1 MSELSQAL
9 SGSRRAF
16 IGVAV
21 FSAVINLLM
30 LTGPI
35 FMLQVYDRVLA
46 SRSSATLVVLMV
58 IVVYLY
64 ALMGLLDIFRSRV
77 LARIG
82 VDFQRALDVRVFGI
96 VLRQAEALVLR
107 DRPAGALKDLSA
119 VQSALA
125 SAGMGAVFDLPWAPV
140 FIAILFLFHPWMGM
154 FALVGAALVL
164 LLAIWNQLRTK
175 SPQAKAGSLA
185 ATADMQAETARKSIE
200 TLRGLGMVSEITGR
214 WTQSRNAALDASLAS
229 SDTGGSLTAATKALR
244 LLLQSA
250 VLGLGAYLVLR
261 GELTAG
267 AMIAG
272 SILLGRALAP
282 VEQVVGHWPQFQRA
296 RSAWTELSRL
306 LSLVPVVP
314 QPMALP
320 RPETKLEVKNLTVF
334 PPGEQRMVIGGVSFT
349 AQSGDAIAVLGP
361 SAAGKSSLARALC
374 GVWPSTKGE
383 VRLGGAEL
391 GQYERDRLGRLIGYL
406 PQEVHL
412 FSGTVAENIAR
423 FDANARPEDI
433 VRAALAAGA
442 HDLILQL
449 PDGYD
454 TQVTEGGG
462 RLSGGQRQRIALA
475 RAFYG
480 NPILLILDEPNSSL
494 DDPGVQALNH
504 AVAQARLAG
513 NIVLVMSHR
522 PSALTECNKALIL
535 DNGQMRAFGPRDEI
549 LTRFVRQVSSPTLA
563 RGSNS
568 Q

>member
-16 IGVAV
+16 IGVGV
-21 FSAVINLLM
+21 FSAAINLLM
-30 LTGPI
+30 LTGPV

-46 SRSSATLVVLMV
+46 SRSSATLVVLML

-64 ALMGLLDIFRSRV
+64 ALMGVLEIYRSRV
-77 LARIG
+77 LARVG
-82 VDFQRALDVRVFGI
+82 VEFQRALDRRVFGI

-119 VQSALA
+119 IQVAL
-125 SAGMGAVFDLPWAPV
+125 SSSGMGAVFDLPWAPL
-140 FIAILFLFHPWMGM
+140 FIAVLFLFHPWMGW
-154 FALVGAALVL
+154 FALAGAALVL
-164 LLAIWNQLRTK
+164 LLAIWNQMRTK
-175 SPQAKAGSLA
+175 SPQA
-185 ATADMQAETARKSIE
+185 TASTLSAEADQQAEAARKSIE
-200 TLRGLGMVSEITGR
+200 TLRGLGMVPSVTRR
-214 WTQSRNAALDASLAS
+214 WNACRNAALDAALAA

-250 VLGLGAYLVLR
+250 VLGIGAFLVLR
-261 GELTAG
+261 GDLTAG

-282 VEQVVGHWPQFQRA
+282 VEQVVGYWPQFQRA
-296 RSAWTELSRL
+296 RKAWADLARL
-306 LSLVPVVP
+306 LSLVPVPP

-320 RPETKLEVKNLTVF
+320 RPDAKLEVRDLTVC
-334 PPGEQRMVIGGVSFT
+334 PPGEQRVVLGGVSFA

-374 GVWPSTKGE
+374 GIWPSPKGE

-391 GQYERDRLGRLIGYL
+391 GQYDCDALGFLIGYL

-412 FSGTVAENIAR
+412 LSGTIAENIAR
-423 FDANARPEDI
+423 FDDDARPEDI
-433 VRAALAAGA
+433 VRAALSAGA
-442 HDLILQL
+442 HELILQL

-480 NPILLILDEPNSSL
+480 NPVVLILDEPNSSL
-494 DDPGVQALNH
+494 DDPGVQALNQ

-513 NIVLVMSHR
+513 NIIFVMSHR
-522 PSALTECNKALIL
+522 PSALAECNKVLIL
-535 DNGQMRAFGPRDEI
+535 ENGQMRAFGARDEV
-549 LTRFVRQVSSPTLA
+549 LSRFVRPVSSPTVA
-563 RGSNS
+563 RGGNP